1 MAEVTLLGKTLD
13 LENPQSPTETDITTI
28 KNTFKIPESF
38 TLDQTRNALSQM
50 INTQTAGSRNI
61 LADIPEQFPPGSPEY
76 NNLQAERI
84 ADLNNRIQFSNDPL
98 KYASNNLVD
107 KFIKIPGTD
116 ISPLPDDIVAK
127 PSFEMAGGFLGLAAV
142 GGKDFLTRGVMF
154 NPAMYAAGEYGGT
167 MIGGQIYDRVN
178 DFLRFVNGL
187 EPKSVE
193 ENVSQFEHDAYM
205 NLAFTG
211 GSMVIAPIF
220 NAFKRKIGQATFGI
234 NPKSE
239 SYKKSKELADQYG
252 IPFSI
257 IQATNYRLWKAYPKV
272 IGVFPWVGKPFKTQQ
287 ESIDESLRQYL
298 GKMQNGLAPTQTI
311 FNLAGDITN
320 IFKNNYKDVRTA
332 QGILFDDFYKYAERL
347 RGKKIIDIS
356 NFKSRASDVAERFMG
371 NTPAGSQGVLRFPG
385 DAAQQSFGQFY
396 NGLKNLPDQITLE
409 QAISMRQMFSDFTA
423 NFQGAFPGGKIP
435 IKEASALNKLSLVF
449 EKDFMTLQNVDNAI
463 DKAVFDVAQKKYA
476 TAVDFFANTMSRF
489 EGGVPSQIKM
499 AKPSI
504 FSPGADTAGMMYS
517 DEAFKVILERSKNS
531 KEAMEA
537 LINLSQPTSAE
548 LKAYAKAGNKDGI
561 LVDGVEVFV
570 KDNDPASKTYEQYV
584 KKKVSVVSAGPQAA
598 KKRILRKLVD
608 DALFKSIKATP
619 AGSNYQDFI
628 DERHVNLEAIRQDG
642 LGKAGPNMTQ
652 YKDVVFGV
660 KEFEAALGLDS
671 PEGIE
676 VLQTLVKD
684 TGTSVESIRQ
694 FLRAA
699 DDAGSFVVPDASTF
713 LQRRLTLTGF
723 RGLLLLNA
731 GARAAEGGLA
741 LTNIMIPLIMR
752 YGSELLTD
760 PQALK
765 AMTEVLDTK
774 TVNASNMSTLLNW
787 AAGSSMP
794 KDSEEAEMLER
805 IKEVDSAVF
814 NLMKNP
820 QKEIEF
826 DKAREDQFDMIRSGR
841 LDQDQSFI
849 QNYLNQQAGQPKIPV
864 VDNMPEFQP
873 TNTQLSKAVQQQLA
887 TGTIDDA
894 INQKMLEK
902 GLGSLQ

>member
-1 MAEVTLLGKTLD
+1 MAEVKLLGKTLD
-13 LENPQSPTETDITTI
+13 LENPNQPTEQDILTI

-38 TLDQTRNALSQM
+38 TLDQTRNALAQM
-50 INTQTAGSRNI
+50 IEAQTAGSRNI

-84 ADLNNRIQFSNDPL
+84 ADVNNRIQFSNDPL
-98 KYASNNLVD
+98 KYASNNLID
-107 KFIKIPGTD
+107 KFVRIPGTD
-116 ISPLPDDIVAK
+116 ITPLPDDLVSK
-127 PSFEMAGGFLGLAAV
+127 QSFEMLGGFGGLMAV
-142 GGKDFLTRGVMF
+142 GGVDFLTRGVMR
-154 NPAMYAAGEYGGT
+154 NPGMYAAGEYGGT

-178 DFLRFVNGL
+178 DFLRFVNNL
-187 EPKSVE
+187 EPQQLDEKI
-193 ENVSQFEHDAYM
+193 SQFEHDAYM

-211 GSMVIAPIF
+211 GSMIIAPIY
-220 NAFKRKIGQATFGI
+220 NAFKRQIGQATFGI

-287 ESIDESLRQYL
+287 EAIDESLRQYL
-298 GKMQNGLAPTQTI
+298 DKMQRGLAPTQTI
-311 FNLAGDITN
+311 FNLSGDITN

-347 RGKKIIDIS
+347 RGKKIIDIT
-356 NFKSRASDVAERFMG
+356 NFKARASDIAERFMG

-435 IKEASALNKLSLVF
+435 IKEASALNKLSMVF
-449 EKDFMTLQNVDNAI
+449 ERDFMTLKNVDNAI

-489 EGGVPSQIKM
+489 EGGVPGQIKM

-504 FSPGADTAGMMYS
+504 FSPGAESQGLMYS
-517 DEAFKVILERSKNS
+517 DEAFKVILERARNS
-531 KEAMEA
+531 KEAMDA
-537 LINLSQPTSAE
+537 LISLSAPSSAE
-548 LKAYAKAGNKDGI
+548 LKAYAKAGNKDGV
-561 LVDGVEVFV
+561 LVDGIEIFV
-570 KDNDPASKTYEQYV
+570 KDNDPASKTYEQYI
-584 KKKVSVVSAGPQAA
+584 KKKVSVVSAGPNSA
-598 KKRILRKLVD
+598 KKRILRQLID
-608 DALFKSIKATP
+608 DALFKSIKETP

-628 DERHVNLEAIRQDG
+628 DERHVSLEAIRQDG
-642 LGKAGPNMTQ
+642 LTKAGPNMVQ

-660 KEFEAALGLDS
+660 KQFEEALGLDS
-671 PEGIE
+671 PQGIE
-676 VLQTLVKD
+676 VLEGLIKG
-684 TGTSVESIRQ
+684 TGTSVDQIRN

-699 DDAGSFVVPDASTF
+699 DEAGSFVVPDASTF

-774 TVNASNMSTLLNW
+774 TVTASNMTTLLNW

-794 KDSEEAEMLER
+794 KDSEEAALLDR
-805 IKEVDSAVF
+805 IQEVDSAVF

-820 QKEIEF
+820 QKDIEF

-841 LDQDQSFI
+841 LDSDEAFL
-849 QNYLNQQAGQPKIPV
+849 QNYFNQQAGQPKIPV
-864 VDNMPEFQP
+864 VMPEFTP
-873 TNTQLSKAVQQQLA
+873 NVTQLSKAVQQQLA